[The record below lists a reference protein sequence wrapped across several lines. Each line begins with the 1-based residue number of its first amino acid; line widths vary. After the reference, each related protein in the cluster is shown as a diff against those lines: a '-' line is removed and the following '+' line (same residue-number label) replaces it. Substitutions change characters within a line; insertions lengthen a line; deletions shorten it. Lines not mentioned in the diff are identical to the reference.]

1 MSFQSNP
8 PSFLSKKTS
17 SQIFYKPIMSSSDP
31 FSFSLNQPN
40 HTTSTKIKVYS
51 KYFSAFQLQIRDVQN
66 CQQKRAPFHTIRLSF
81 QFSFKVLTLLNFP
94 SNPKLGKMSQQG
106 SIQPRHRFQ
115 KPKPKGTIQLSYIQ
129 KNKKFYST
137 ENCIFQVTNEKIT
150 ASFMFLSKISSKVP
164 FLKQPNTKLL
174 NTINI

>member
-51 KYFSAFQLQIRDVQN
+51 KYFSAFQLQIRDVYN

-94 SNPKLGKMSQQG
+94 SNPKAWANE
-106 SIQPRHRFQ
+106 SIGIYTAPTQILETKTKWDHPAVILYRR
-115 KPKPKGTIQLSYIQ
+115 TR
-129 KNKKFYST
+129 
-137 ENCIFQVTNEKIT
+137 NCILWKIV
-150 ASFMFLSKISSKVP
+150 SFMLLSKTSSKVP